1 MDGPLGDAHKL
12 PTRELAGDVSQEGLR
27 MSLPGADTPMIMRMD
42 LTLERPVSPC
52 RRQGRGLGGDVCK
65 TFPLPNKSLRAQ
77 SYKFHFLFVK
87 KLGEFFSDLWQNQ
100 IKAGQSRLLVLEVTR
115 VFLLLC
121 VSGRH
126 GY

>member
-1 MDGPLGDAHKL
+1 MDGPLGDAQKL

-65 TFPLPNKSLRAQ
+65 TLSHYLIKVSERRATSSTFSL
-77 SYKFHFLFVK
+77 
-87 KLGEFFSDLWQNQ
+87 
-100 IKAGQSRLLVLEVTR
+100 
-115 VFLLLC
+115 
-121 VSGRH
+121 
-126 GY
+126 